1 MQHTTR
7 HDLECDKCDNRDAME
22 IDTTHDTQVITSD
35 TAPAAENA
43 ATPTTEA
50 VEAVQAVA
58 DADNAPSKEPIADAE
73 PQPAVPQE
81 KDTCFEIAFILE
93 TYCHKFGHHIFVYV

>member
-35 TAPAAENA
+35 TAPGHN
-43 ATPTTEA
+43 TRHIHRHTHMT
-50 VEAVQAVA
+50 
-58 DADNAPSKEPIADAE
+58 NDAE
-73 PQPAVPQE
+73 HTEQQE
-81 KDTCFEIAFILE
+81 QDRTRSHCIIA
-93 TYCHKFGHHIFVYV
+93 T